1 MKDDDFDKLSHEAK
15 FDAASK
21 AIKKDPD
28 NWSSSLEEL
37 GFTWVDDGYGDE
49 EEAEEKTAKA
59 ENNRQVLLT
68 DYFNGFMGL
77 SEDTLDAFITERDS
91 DEPNYP
97 LIRKYF
103 KQGNDRLKELLLAG
117 LKRQPTDVTFLGD
130 LCFFHSHKNILSTL
144 LPVFKLACVEEQDS
158 SRFGDLVKLFYF
170 ETEPDGYDA
179 LHELL
184 TMFDQQSEKGK
195 ILNEI
200 SREIDTK
207 QDEDIEF

>member
-1 MKDDDFDKLSHEAK
+1 MKDDDFDKLSREVK

-28 NWSSSLEEL
+28 NWSNSLEEL
-37 GFTWVDDGYGDE
+37 GFAWVDDGHGDE
-49 EEAEEKTAKA
+49 EEAEEEAAKA

-68 DYFNGFMGL
+68 DYFNGFMEL
-77 SEDTLDAFITERDS
+77 SEDILDAFIAERDS

-103 KQGNDRLKELLLAG
+103 KKGNDLLKELLLAG
-117 LKRQPTDVTFLGD
+117 LKRQPTDITVLGD
-130 LCFFHSHKNILSTL
+130 LCFFHHHKNILSTL
-144 LPVFKLACVEEQDS
+144 LPVFKLACLEEQDS
-158 SRFGDLVKLFYF
+158 NRFGDIAKLFYF

-184 TMFDQQSEKGK
+184 IMFDQSSDKGK
-195 ILNEI
+195 ILQEI
-200 SREIDTK
+200 SKEVNSK
-207 QDEDIEF
+207 QNDDIEF

>member
-1 MKDDDFDKLSHEAK
+1 MKDDDFDRLRREAK

-28 NWSSSLEEL
+28 NWSNSLEEL
-37 GFTWVDDGYGDE
+37 GFAWVDDGYGDE
-49 EEAEEKTAKA
+49 EEAEEKSAKT

-68 DYFNGFMGL
+68 DYFNGFMEL
-77 SEDTLDAFITERDS
+77 SEDILNAFIAERDS

-117 LKRQPTDVTFLGD
+117 LKRQPTDITFLGD

-144 LPVFKLACVEEQDS
+144 MGAFPICQRASNESGVIASHSVQ
-158 SRFGDLVKLFYF
+158 RFG
-170 ETEPDGYDA
+170 
-179 LHELL
+179 HR
-184 TMFDQQSEKGK
+184 SH
-195 ILNEI
+195 
-200 SREIDTK
+200 
-207 QDEDIEF
+207 